1 MNHLKLLKKG
11 EWLVSI
17 HCVLVVFILQE
28 NKEEVDD
35 ISYTLKEINAIG
47 GKTNYN
53 VVAICIP
60 DNMHIVKAAWEKA
73 FDWSEYLFIADKSYT
88 NRGNQAYSQLGSYII
103 MAKHLANK

>member
-1 MNHLKLLKKG
+1 M
-11 EWLVSI
+11 
-17 HCVLVVFILQE
+17 VFILQE

-60 DNMHIVKAAWEKA
+60 DNMHIVKAAWGKA
-73 FDWSEYLFIADKSYT
+73 FDRSECLFMADKSCT
-88 NRGNQAYSQLGSYII
+88 NRGNQVYSPLGSYII
-103 MAKHLANK
+103 MARYLANINRL